1 MYRVHTAYVHTAND
15 SKLITPLKFVYDVPE
30 NALSHAVKNLPR
42 CQHCQAFKFNF
53 ILRKEQTRQDCS
65 RQLGSTSFVSVV
77 Y

>member
-1 MYRVHTAYVHTAND
+1 MYRIHTTYVHTAND

-30 NALSHAVKNLPR
+30 NALSHAVKNFIVKHL
-42 CQHCQAFKFNF
+42 NF